1 MNKKVVTTFVFGV
14 GIGIAVAVVFSLFP
28 ITIKLDDKLP
38 DLYSNFNY
46 SCCFVNPELAE
57 EVDKSKRPRAWI
69 GYVESV
75 EKEVYEMKLQRGW
88 LPSHVQTKEFFDEYP
103 VVEYVI
109 SGRTNAWISPEA
121 ASSILEYV
129 NNGSYLGAGGSGHC
143 GQYKYIR
150 QNYLV
155 IPMSKDSLA
164 FVFVSTGDPA
174 RRCDLDPLMEKA
186 YGPLLDT
193 PSIEQRRIFDF
204 GEMIEKLYDFI
215 RTYSLLLGMTPLLF
229 GAVIWRGRISRFWIA
244 NGFSYSHFE
253 LMVKMRG
260 SKTRLEILM
269 ALDVPKTRQMIAREL
284 NVNWKAVDR
293 HIKILLKN
301 ELIKEV
307 CSVGRADYYARS
319 EKGDKLLELLN
330 NGYSDNYNQS
340 HGMFSIILFFRR

>member
-1 MNKKVVTTFVFGV
+1 MNEKIVSTFVFGI
-14 GIGIAVAVVFSLFP
+14 GIGISIAVAFSLFP
-28 ITIKLDDKLP
+28 ITIKFDDKLP
-38 DLYSNFNY
+38 DLYANFNY

-57 EVDKSKRPRAWI
+57 EVDKSNQPRAWI

-88 LPSHVQTKEFFDEYP
+88 LPSHVQTKEFFDAYP

-109 SGRTNAWISPEA
+109 SGRTNAWISPDA

-150 QNYLV
+150 QNYLA

-186 YGPLLDT
+186 YGPSLDSGST
-193 PSIEQRRIFDF
+193 RSKLFTLDF
-204 GEMIEKLYDFI
+204 SGLVPMII
-215 RTYSLLLGMTPLLF
+215 AASSVG
-229 GAVIWRGRISRFWIA
+229 GGVIMLALMWRGKVSRIWHA
-244 NGFSYSHFE
+244 HGFDHEHFV

-260 SKTRLEILM
+260 SRTRLQILY
-269 ALDVPKTRQMIAREL
+269 ALDAPKTRQVLAEEL
-284 NVNWKAVDR
+284 VLEWKAIHR
-293 HIKILLKN
+293 HIKVLLRYG
-301 ELIKEV
+301 LIQEV
-307 CSVGRADYYARS
+307 CTVGRVTYYERS
-319 EKGDKLLELLN
+319 ENGNKFLNLLQQVFS
-330 NGYSDNYNQS
+330 SDDEGEGNERWSENRNE
-340 HGMFSIILFFRR
+340 ILFR